1 MSTGIAIAGVS
12 AAAAYLDA
20 KYHIR
25 KDLAD
30 IREKRKIAKIA
41 EKQGTNETLPKLQGS
56 ILKSNSP
63 SKTQPPLPLVFLRR
77 ASVELER

>member
-1 MSTGIAIAGVS
+1 MSTGKTYKFRCRIRIDEITTAGVAIAGVS

-30 IREKRKIAKIA
+30 IRERRKGQKIA
-41 EKQGTNETLPKLQGS
+41 QKLG
-56 ILKSNSP
+56 
-63 SKTQPPLPLVFLRR
+63 R
-77 ASVELER
+77 

>member
-30 IREKRKIAKIA
+30 IREKRKVAKIA
-41 EKQGTNETLPKLQGS
+41 QKQGTYE
-56 ILKSNSP
+56 I
-63 SKTQPPLPLVFLRR
+63 
-77 ASVELER
+77 